1 MANPNQDWED
11 LGRNIQ
17 NIIDQAINSQ
27 DYRKLNQTITRTVS
41 HAMDVGGETVR
52 RAVDTAARAA
62 DSAARSAQV
71 RYKPKIIDQP
81 TTLPTLYGNTDG
93 KTALGIVKVV
103 GGSLL
108 GSFGFLGALLGMIFA
123 LGSDYPV
130 YPAFIGLG
138 ALGVG
143 IWLIGG
149 GISGL
154 GRERRFRRYC
164 SC

>member
-17 NIIDQAINSQ
+17 DIIDQAINSQ
-27 DYRKLNQTITRTVS
+27 DYRKLNQAITRTVS
-41 HAMDVGGETVR
+41 HAMDVGGEAVR

-108 GSFGFLGALLGMIFA
+108 AAS
-123 LGSDYPV
+123 
-130 YPAFIGLG
+130 AFWGHCL
-138 ALGVG
+138 A
-143 IWLIGG
+143 
-149 GISGL
+149 
-154 GRERRFRRYC
+154 
-164 SC
+164 